1 MDAAVYAVHLTGT
14 DQSFPCASDDTV
26 LRAALRQGIAF
37 PYECNV
43 GSCGNCKFEL
53 IDGRVSSLWPEAPGL
68 SDKDKQR
75 NRWLGCQTRAQGDL
89 HIKLRTQDKYRPLH
103 TPVRSSARLMSSRA
117 ITHDISEFSF
127 ELAQPMTFASGQYAL
142 VQLAGVTGPRAYSMS
157 NAGASGTALSF
168 QVRRLPQGAG
178 STVLFEQLRVG
189 DAVEIDGPYGMA
201 YLREDAP
208 RDILCVAGG
217 SGLSPMVSVAR
228 GAFASAPLAVRQL
241 HFVYGARGPAD
252 VCGQD
257 MLSVLPGWPERG
269 SYQAVVSGLDADAP
283 MPEGLAR
290 GFVHD
295 WVDQAY
301 GERLAE
307 MEIYFAGPALMAQSL
322 LKLLIARKVPMDQV
336 HFDQFY

>member
-1 MDAAVYAVHLTGT
+1 MGAAVYAVHLTGT
-14 DQSFPCASDDTV
+14 DQSFPCAADDTV

-53 IDGRVSSLWPEAPGL
+53 IEGSVSSCWPEAPGL
-68 SDKDKQR
+68 SEKDRQR

-89 HIKLRTQDKYRPLH
+89 KIKLRTQDKYRPIHAPL
-103 TPVRSSARLMSSRA
+103 RAQARLISSRA
-117 ITHDISEFSF
+117 ITHDLSEFSF
-127 ELAQPMTFASGQYAL
+127 ELAQPMRFASGQYAL
-142 VQLAGVTGPRAYSMS
+142 VQLAGVAGPRAYSMS
-157 NAGASGTALSF
+157 NAGTAGTVIDF
-168 QVRRLPQGAG
+168 QVRRLPNGLG
-178 STVLFEQLRVG
+178 STALFDELRVG
-189 DAVEIDGPYGMA
+189 DGVAIDGPYGMA

-208 RDILCVAGG
+208 RDMLCVAGG
-217 SGLSPMVSVAR
+217 SGLSPMVSVTR
-228 GAFASAPLAVRQL
+228 GAFASAQLASRQL
-241 HFVYGARGPAD
+241 HFVYGARLPED

-257 MLSVLPGWPERG
+257 MLQALPGWRERG
-269 SYQAVVSGLDADAP
+269 SYQAVVSGLDSDALL
-283 MPEGLAR
+283 PEGLAR

-295 WVDQAY
+295 VVDQRY
-301 GERLAE
+301 GDRLAE